1 MRKENS
7 QINPFIFRIRQT
19 NNPEFENPLYEALV
33 LSLWKEGLRQGEGD
47 TPLADI
53 VSNARRV
60 REYPQALEW
69 FARGV
74 AWGSAVG
81 ITREKGETLEKLKD
95 RVLAKARITFESLQ
109 KELSPDL

>member
-7 QINPFIFRIRQT
+7 QVNPFIFRRRQT
-19 NNPEFENPLYEALV
+19 NNPEFENPFYEALV
-33 LSLWKEGLRQGEGD
+33 FSLWREGLRQGEEGAS
-47 TPLADI
+47 LVDI
-53 VSNARRV
+53 VSNARRIK
-60 REYPQALEW
+60 EYPQALEW

-74 AWGSAVG
+74 AWGRAVG

-95 RVLAKARITFESLQ
+95 RVLAKARTTLESLQ